1 MLPSLTKQSLDPSR
15 GDARLLGD
23 HRDDQGKRF
32 LDLRQAINL
41 TEDEMKDGLLS
52 RVLES
57 WLSS

>member
-1 MLPSLTKQSLDPSR
+1 MPASW
-15 GDARLLGD
+15 G
-23 HRDDQGKRF
+23 DDQGKRF
-32 LDLRQAINL
+32 LDLRQAINLL